1 MTVSPNRRS
10 TKRGRPL
17 VTDGAFRCS
26 RCQRMA
32 NQRRT
37 SWPGE
42 QLCYS
47 CFYAAMKTRGI
58 CPQCSHDGIL
68 PGLADDP
75 NRRPICLSCA
85 RIPGDF
91 TCRGCGI
98 DGAFYRRGTCARCSL
113 RQDLTALMIDGAQ
126 HQDAMAP
133 IVEALCRVERPES
146 ILSWKR
152 SPRVRGL
159 LTGLATGDIPLTH
172 VGLDEAGSDE
182 VVHHLRSMLEHAGVL
197 AARDEPLARF
207 ERWLSVKLEVL
218 TEPAVR
224 GPVEQFATWHH
235 LRRLR
240 QTTVPGQDSAAAVRY
255 AKQEVTEAIK
265 FLTWLHSTHHRTLAT
280 CLQLDVDQW
289 LASGPTT
296 RLKIRNLLA
305 WAKKAQ
311 LNRSVHITHRQAPP
325 IRSLTQQQRLGW
337 LRELLAGDFET
348 LPYRVAGTLLLLFA
362 QPLTR
367 IAALPTSAVAII
379 DDDVQISLGREPIP
393 VPQPFA
399 DMLIDHTGS
408 RPNLRAAGGI
418 AASPWLFPGFSAGR
432 HVDPQVIRERLERL
446 GIDLL
451 GARNTTLQS
460 LVGAAPPPVVAE
472 LLGYSYATAQLHA
485 EIAAQPWARY
495 VTKAA
500 TTTKM
505 VRF

>member
-1 MTVSPNRRS
+1 MTISPNRRS
-10 TKRGRPL
+10 TKRGRPP

-32 NQRRT
+32 NQCRAT
-37 SWPGE
+37 WPGE

-47 CFYAAMKTRGI
+47 CFYAAMHTRGV
-58 CPQCSHDGIL
+58 CPQCGHDGVL
-68 PGLADDP
+68 AGLAGDAS
-75 NRRPICLSCA
+75 RRPICLSCA

-91 TCRGCGI
+91 TCRDCGNEG
-98 DGAFYRRGTCARCSL
+98 DFYRRGTCARCAL

-126 HQDAMAP
+126 HRDAIDP
-133 IVEALCRVERPES
+133 IVEALCRVDRPES

-152 SPRVRGL
+152 SPRVQQL
-159 LTGLATGDIPLTH
+159 LTGLSNGEIPLTH
-172 VGLDEAGSDE
+172 VGLDQAGSDKA
-182 VVHHLRSMLEHAGVL
+182 VNHLRSLLEHAGVL
-197 AARDEPLARF
+197 TARDEPLARF

-240 QTTVPGQDSAAAVRY
+240 QASVPGHNSAAAVRY

-280 CLQLDVDQW
+280 CLQPDVDEW
-289 LASGPTT
+289 LVSGPTT
-296 RLKIRNLLA
+296 RSKIRNLLA
-305 WAKKAQ
+305 WAKKAR

-325 IRSLTQQQRLGW
+325 SRSLTQQQRLAW
-337 LRELLAGDFET
+337 LRELLTGDSET

-362 QPLTR
+362 QPLTK
-367 IAALPTSAVAII
+367 IAALPTSAIATT
-379 DDDVQISLGREPIP
+379 DNDVQISLGREPIP
-393 VPQPFA
+393 VPEPFA
-399 DMLIDHTGS
+399 DMLIQHAGS

-418 AASPWLFPGFSAGR
+418 ATSPWLFPGVQAGR
-432 HVDPQVIRERLERL
+432 HVAPQVIRERLERL

-472 LLGYSYATAQLHA
+472 LLGYSYATTQLHA

-495 VTKAA
+495 ITKPSP
-500 TTTKM
+500 TTS
-505 VRF
+505 

>member
-1 MTVSPNRRS
+1 
-10 TKRGRPL
+10 
-17 VTDGAFRCS
+17 
-26 RCQRMA
+26 
-32 NQRRT
+32 
-37 SWPGE
+37 
-42 QLCYS
+42 
-47 CFYAAMKTRGI
+47 
-58 CPQCSHDGIL
+58 
-68 PGLADDP
+68 
-75 NRRPICLSCA
+75 
-85 RIPGDF
+85 
-91 TCRGCGI
+91 
-98 DGAFYRRGTCARCSL
+98 
-113 RQDLTALMIDGAQ
+113 MIDGAQ

-182 VVHHLRSMLEHAGVL
+182 AVHHLRSVLEHAGVL

-218 TEPAVR
+218 TESAVR
-224 GPVEQFATWHH
+224 GPVEQFATWLH

-240 QTTVPGQDSAAAVRY
+240 QTTVPGQDSAPAVRY

-289 LASGPTT
+289 LALGPTT

-305 WAKKAQ
+305 WAKNAQ

-337 LRELLAGDFET
+337 LRELLAGDSET

-367 IAALPTSAVAII
+367 IAALPTSAVTISG
-379 DDDVQISLGREPIP
+379 DDVQISLGREPIP

-399 DMLIDHTGS
+399 YMLIDHTGS

-432 HVDPQVIRERLERL
+432 HVDPQVIRERLVRL

-451 GARNTTLQS
+451 GARNTTLQG

-500 TTTKM
+500 TTTKI